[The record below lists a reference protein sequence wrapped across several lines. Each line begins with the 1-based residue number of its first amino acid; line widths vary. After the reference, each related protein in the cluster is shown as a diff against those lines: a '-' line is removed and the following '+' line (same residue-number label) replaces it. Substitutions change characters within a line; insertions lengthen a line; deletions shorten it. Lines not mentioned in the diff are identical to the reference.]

1 MTPLHKLALA
11 AALAIAAAAPALAGD
26 AETQTQQ
33 ERNMYLYTPDARL
46 RVPDAQERQAYPYAA
61 QTPGTEAQ
69 AYVPPRP
76 HRSRVRTQ
84 DRY

>member
-1 MTPLHKLALA
+1 MTLLNKLALA
-11 AALAIAAAAPALAGD
+11 ALLTLAAATPALAGD

-46 RVPDAQERQAYPYAA
+46 RFPDAQERQGYPYAA
-61 QTPGTEAQ
+61 QTQGTEAQ
-69 AYVPPRP
+69 AYAPPRP
-76 HRSRVRTQ
+76 HRSRVRAQ